1 MIELNGIKKH
11 YTLNGKDVAIL
22 KGISLFIGKGEFV
35 SIMGPSGSGKS
46 TLSAILGC
54 LSTPSEGSYRING
67 SEVTSFDSDTL
78 ARLRNESIGFIFQDF
93 NLLSGLNALENVA
106 LPLVYGGASAK
117 TRKERAMECLRAVGL
132 EAKASNRPSRLSI
145 GRP

>member
-78 ARLRNESIGFIFQDF
+78 ARLRNESIGFILIAISSIFI
-93 NLLSGLNALENVA
+93 LILISGGNDYIGIKRCLFIFIAGFTLFIR
-106 LPLVYGGASAK
+106 GKKQS
-117 TRKERAMECLRAVGL
+117 KE
-132 EAKASNRPSRLSI
+132 
-145 GRP
+145 